1 MVMELKDQAATQKFS
16 YLDAVMAE
24 LHHWM
29 MQLVTGEERG
39 LQLSDL
45 GPSTF
50 YISDLWALAN
60 SLTFLC
66 AGMAGSEAS
75 KES

>member
-1 MVMELKDQAATQKFS
+1 
-16 YLDAVMAE
+16 
-24 LHHWM
+24 

-45 GPSTF
+45 GPGTF
-50 YISDLWALAN
+50 NISDLWALVN

-66 AGMAGSEAS
+66 AGMVGSEAS
-75 KES
+75 KESRKHKREVSKKV